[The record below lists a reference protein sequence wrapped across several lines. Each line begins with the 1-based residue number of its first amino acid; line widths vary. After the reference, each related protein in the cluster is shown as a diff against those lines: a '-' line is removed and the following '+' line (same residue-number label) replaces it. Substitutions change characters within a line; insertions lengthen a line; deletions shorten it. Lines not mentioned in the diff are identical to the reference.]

1 MELESVQYDEGLML
15 EEIIKNINAEMTIKE
30 IYTY

>member
-1 MELESVQYDEGLML
+1 MELEQVQYDEGLML

-30 IYTY
+30 NYTY